1 MALMLLLS
9 VGGAWTGVGSACGQS
24 VVGERPLQIWFDRP
38 VPSDTTLSLYDY
50 GADRYW
56 EHRSLPIGNGAFGAN
71 ILGSVAIERITLNE
85 KTLWTGGPN
94 TAGGADYYWN
104 VNKQSAHRLPDIRQA
119 FLDGD
124 VVTASRITRQNFNG
138 LAGYEPWSEQPFR
151 FGSYTTM
158 GEVYVDTGVDE
169 TDINDYKRLL
179 SLDSAKV
186 TVSFASKQ
194 KHYRREYFAS
204 YPDSVMVWRFVES
217 ASDAGVAPSSPLRL
231 RYHYNPEADVELEQ
245 VASNEFLYRGRLHN
259 NAMAFAL
266 RLYLDGVQECHLL
279 PGGWIEVVPDTSLAD
294 VVVILAADTDYRM
307 NFDPDFTD
315 PKTYVGVDPVQTTA
329 ERIARAKALG
339 FEALRERH
347 LADYRAL
354 FDRVSLELNPEKAGY
369 VAQRDGAALDAV
381 AASNGTA
388 VATGASLA
396 TLEAK
401 IPWALPTNQRLE
413 RYRQGGMDPN
423 LEETYF
429 QYGRYLMIASSRAGT
444 MPANLQGLWAKGVD
458 GPWRVDYHNNINV
471 QMNYWP
477 ATSTNLLECYQ
488 PLVDYIRSLVKSG
501 TVTAQAYY
509 GARGWTASISSN
521 VFGFTAPLSSEDMS
535 WNFSPMAGPWLATHL
550 WDYYAYSQDEAF
562 LRDTAYEI
570 LAASANFCVDYLWE
584 HPDGYYTAAPSTS
597 PEHGPIDAGATF
609 VHGVI
614 REVLQNAIAAY
625 DVLAVSGSLPTADA
639 SDISLHAADRAQWK
653 HVLEHL
659 APYQVGRYGQLQ
671 EWSTDIDDPQDDHRH
686 VNHLFGLHPGRTL
699 SPITTPQLAEACK
712 VVLNHRGDGAT
723 GWSMGWKLNQWARL
737 HDGDRAYSLFGNL
750 LKYGTLDNLWDTHP
764 PFQIDG
770 NFGGTAGI
778 TEMLLQSHLG
788 FIHLL
793 PALPKAWPTGTVRG
807 LLAQGGFE
815 VDVEWAGGVLVVAR
829 ISPRSALAAQTR
841 MEPVLRTCTVRYGD
855 QTLDFSAAVGTTYE
869 VRVVGDALSVSS
881 VSSR

>member
-1 MALMLLLS
+1 MLLLS